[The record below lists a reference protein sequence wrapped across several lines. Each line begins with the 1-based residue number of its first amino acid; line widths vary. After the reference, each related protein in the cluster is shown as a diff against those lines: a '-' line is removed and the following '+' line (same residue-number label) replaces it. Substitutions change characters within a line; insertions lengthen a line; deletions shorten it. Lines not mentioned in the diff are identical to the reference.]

1 MVLSMLA
8 GMGLLA
14 IPWMIFWPG
23 LSDHPVID
31 TLVMS
36 ANMTIGMAAWMVVRG
51 HGRRM
56 IVEMSAAMV
65 APFLLLLVPLA
76 AGAIT
81 ADTLMM
87 GGHSLMFL
95 TMLGAMLLRR
105 HDYTHHHGSWPWRR
119 SRRARVEEAE
129 ADRQLQSTRV

>member
-1 MVLSMLA
+1 MA
-8 GMGLLA
+8 
-14 IPWMIFWPG
+14 
-23 LSDHPVID
+23 
-31 TLVMS
+31 
-36 ANMTIGMAAWMVVRG
+36 ANMTIGMAGWMVFRG

-56 IVEMSAAMV
+56 TVEMSAAMV

-105 HDYTHHHGSWPWRR
+105 DDYTHHHGTWPWRR
-119 SRRARVEEAE
+119 GGHAEAE
-129 ADRQLQSTRV
+129 EREMVRVS